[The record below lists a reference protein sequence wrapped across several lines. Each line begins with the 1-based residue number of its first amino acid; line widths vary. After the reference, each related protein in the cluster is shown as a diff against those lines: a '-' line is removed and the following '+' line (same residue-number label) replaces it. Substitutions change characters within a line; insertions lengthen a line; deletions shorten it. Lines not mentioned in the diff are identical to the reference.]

1 MFEPEKGKL
10 SFMQI
15 LIAGACA
22 SGGVSLLGLQG
33 ATRLIAMVVAFVAVG
48 GVMLVISNGKKD
60 EPVKRDTD
68 DLIRPD
74 RDPMD

>member
-15 LIAGACA
+15 LIAGVCA
-22 SGGVSLLGLQG
+22 SGTVSLLGLQG
-33 ATRLIAMVVAFVAVG
+33 ITRLIAMVVAFVAVG
-48 GVMLVISNGKKD
+48 GIMLAISNSKRD

-74 RDPMD
+74 REPME

>member
-22 SGGVSLLGLQG
+22 SGTVSLLGLQG
-33 ATRLIAMVVAFVAVG
+33 ITRLIAMVVAFVAAG
-48 GVMLVISNGKKD
+48 GIMLAISNGNRYLRIAARNRLPGKSC
-60 EPVKRDTD
+60 
-68 DLIRPD
+68 
-74 RDPMD
+74 

>member
-1 MFEPEKGKL
+1 MFEQEKGKL

-22 SGGVSLLGLQG
+22 SGAVSLLGLQG
-33 ATRLIAMVVAFVAVG
+33 VTRLIAMVVAFVAVG
-48 GVMLVISNGKKD
+48 GIMLAVSNGKKD
-60 EPVKRDTD
+60 EPLKRDTD

-74 RDPMD
+74 REPMD

>member
-1 MFEPEKGKL
+1 MLEPEKGKL

-15 LIAGACA
+15 LIAGACT
-22 SGGVSLLGLQG
+22 SGTASLLGLQG

-48 GVMLVISNGKKD
+48 GIMLVISNGKRY
-60 EPVKRDTD
+60 EPVKRDSD

-74 RDPMD
+74 REPME